1 MTRRMDTTGG
11 RFLWAAAC
19 AFLLAGVL
27 ASASGA
33 EAPVGAEELVDGKA
47 LFGRF
52 CSSCHGLD
60 ARGGPTMSGVFLT
73 PPPDLTR
80 IAERRGGWFPEVLIR
95 EFIDGRFAV
104 HGTRTMPVWGN
115 ELSKMQLLAITEHL
129 YALQAP
135 ATPAE

>member
-1 MTRRMDTTGG
+1 MTRRTDTIGG
-11 RFLWAAAC
+11 RFVRAAAC

-33 EAPVGAEELVDGKA
+33 EAPVEVEEVADGKA

-60 ARGGPTMSGVFLT
+60 ARGGPSMSGVFLA

-104 HGTRTMPVWGN
+104 HGTRTMPVWGH
-115 ELSKMQLLAITEHL
+115 ELSKMQLIAITGHL
-129 YALQAP
+129 YALQVP
-135 ATPAE
+135 TTPAE